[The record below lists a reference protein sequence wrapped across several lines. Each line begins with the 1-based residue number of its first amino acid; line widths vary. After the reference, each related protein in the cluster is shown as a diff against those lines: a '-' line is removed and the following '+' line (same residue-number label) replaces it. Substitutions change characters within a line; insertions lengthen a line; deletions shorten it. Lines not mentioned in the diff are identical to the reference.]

1 MQKRILVISPHPDDE
16 TISVGGTISKL
27 ISEGSEV
34 FVLTVSGHLPP
45 LYERS
50 DFDTTVEEAKEAYK
64 ILGVTEYR
72 FLEIPATMIGDEPI
86 HKLNG
91 KIASVIDEFLPQ
103 VVLAPFPDRHIDH
116 RLIFDSAMVSSRPVG
131 NGSKIEML
139 ATYETLSETNVSTLL
154 PT

>member
-50 DFDTTVEEAKEAYK
+50 DFDTTVDEAKEAYK

-103 VVLAPFPDRHIDH
+103 VVCN
-116 RLIFDSAMVSSRPVG
+116 DSNCEVVDKQG
-131 NGSKIEML
+131 NIKGYI
-139 ATYETLSETNVSTLL
+139 TNKELQKSLTKS
-154 PT
+154 